1 MSLIPMLSTVIHVPE
16 QNKATEC
23 VSEPLYLHHVS
34 NTSLIR
40 SNPCTRARRGY
51 VREAVMD
58 DASLQRV
65 CGLAASLRHS
75 AHLLLDKK
83 HKLSLDTWTL
93 GEVVA
98 AFSLIL
104 EVEQHTNFHVLP
116 LNHRLHPA
124 IPHLQ
129 FVYDLLQKIPGLR
142 LWAKEGQII
151 PPECVPLSVRCFRS
165 VLCLEVSHVPIS
177 SIKALQTL
185 RPSLRSITVV
195 RGVTSL
201 AELFV
206 QCGADNAGEFAWES
220 LHEAVLSHNTLHSLD
235 SSLALL
241 TNLKV
246 LDLSHCELR
255 DASALNH
262 LPCVTFLDLSHNQLT
277 SLPPLSPSA
286 ATSLTLL
293 TINNNFI
300 TQLAGLEEMSNLEE
314 LDVQGNLL
322 SFLGVLGVL
331 GALPHLRVLTLTDN
345 PLVFHPSYR
354 TRVITMLNPATAN
367 KEMILDGEPLSTQE
381 HNSVG
386 TSAVVTSFSYSTEL
400 LTSLSALPT
409 PVHATLPTPTS
420 PSQPVFSLGLPET
433 EGLRADSID
442 SQPPSLVQ
450 GSFTSL
456 SRSAGD
462 GPTRKRSK
470 KKRTRHIA
478 IADPDG
484 DKDGEG
490 SGDNGGEAGL
500 DSLMAS
506 SMEAL
511 PQPPPPSLVAP
522 SSLQPSGTLE
532 DTINFAAL
540 ALKAG
545 MSSPGAEQ
553 SDRLLEEILQSKP
566 QSGTMASTVTPPP
579 SLVTDTQNPNKES
592 GENNTVN
599 KREETTRPEENEER
613 EEERIRS
620 EERLQPLALTEPT
633 SPETSFYH
641 RAANISQESSIN
653 ASPDSS
659 DSEGE
664 DDKSSEVHRVLAQ
677 REVVEVE
684 EQEQE
689 EEEQGT
695 TSLHDVILAITDTH
709 FKEKHGITTRTLF
722 RWDLVTL
729 ESAETLS
736 SDTPDLRLRLTFNTI
751 RPAYKTRTYCLA
763 QEDYQSLDAVL
774 SPVLERNTLK
784 AVLHSAM
791 ECLRCHAQFSQDL
804 ARPTQGCDALRCPNC
819 GGGVVVR
826 VDGVD
831 HPAITSSTPINY
843 SPALQ
848 DSPPRNTQ
856 TVMTG
861 VAEGQGESSESV
873 SVCSDVSARR
883 ESDVE
888 VISNPSISSIE
899 VLAEQLIIQDIIPED
914 DRSGGGGRGVVRGL
928 FLGPPP
934 PAAVNS
940 DARTPPLAPSPTTP
954 HTHHQDHHTS
964 ANMQESSSSGSMSGS
979 ICTTY
984 ERPGSLPTSP
994 LRHPAPQPNTH
1005 QAPNTSADALSDS
1018 SSNVLYQTAESSLE
1032 GEMLNCTSNTN
1043 ITITT
1048 STPTITTTAS
1058 ATTMAASPHAS
1069 PSASPVLS
1077 SSCTSIDTVKN
1088 GNTGNS
1094 ELPRN
1099 RTSTTENVKSMHNK
1113 GVMTSMR
1120 EEGEDKEQ
1128 QQRQGEKGE
1137 GHNLASWVQSLL
1149 HTLTG
1154 YYWVWWEEVPEAE
1167 GKVER
1172 ASNPIL
1178 YSYEDFARVDHRL
1191 KLHCD
1196 VVLFHEQR
1204 EELLGL
1210 VKAVLLVKGGRREFQ
1225 GLMVVSTKKLYV
1237 LEIVG
1242 SEDDSPQSWLELQS
1256 SHSLNEVSSLHSLYQ
1271 RQGLALSLP
1280 DSLILV
1286 SLADS
1291 HRANCLFNFLSE
1303 VLDEHGISPNIEES
1317 SPAQEEALTKL
1328 VMEAVGGSVAAA
1340 TPSVFAIVSILMDG
1354 GCSESQFLVVTETDL
1369 VLFHA
1374 NLNWYLPPSPP
1385 SEHLLLSLNHIQ
1397 KIANITA
1404 IEVGSASHIGLQF
1417 LDEVSREE
1425 STWDLHVASPVAA
1438 CHIIQAIRTP
1448 WSHLFSV
1455 DLQEFI
1461 GVYRSQEGDVLTV
1474 TRLNVD
1480 EDEDAVH
1487 STPTPTPTTTT
1498 TTTSMS
1504 GEDSLYSYTTE
1515 EVKQKRDEEIKYKLG
1530 MATDLSSDTQ
1540 MTQPEDWTFDSYS
1553 QPKESEEGEQRIDI
1567 SDENRWEVGKKMAD
1581 AGIWKEERREEG
1593 NQRTDDDN
1601 GEEAKNK
1608 RKMIYTG
1615 EEEKHEKR
1623 KERRKE
1629 GKEPLED
1636 DEWYQ
1641 VAAISTKMK
1650 YDPKYPILGYSDQQI
1665 PTLVLSEEKGD
1676 V

>member
-1 MSLIPMLSTVIHVPE
+1 
-16 QNKATEC
+16 
-23 VSEPLYLHHVS
+23 
-34 NTSLIR
+34 
-40 SNPCTRARRGY
+40 
-51 VREAVMD
+51 MD

-75 AHLLLDKK
+75 AHLLLDRK

-93 GEVVA
+93 GEVLA

-151 PPECVPLSVRCFRS
+151 PSEVVPLSVRCFRS
-165 VLCLEVSHVPIS
+165 VLWLEVSHVPIS

-206 QCGADNAGEFAWES
+206 QCGADNAGKFAWES
-220 LHEAVLSHNTLHSLD
+220 LQEAILSHNTLHSLD

-381 HNSVG
+381 HSSVG
-386 TSAVVTSFSYSTEL
+386 SSAVVTSFSYSTEL

-409 PVHATLPTPTS
+409 PVHAHLPTPTS
-420 PSQPVFSLGLPET
+420 PSQPVFSLGLPEL
-433 EGLRADSID
+433 EGLQADSID

-462 GPTRKRSK
+462 GPSRKRSK

-490 SGDNGGEAGL
+490 SVDNGGETGL
-500 DSLMAS
+500 DSLMGS
-506 SMEAL
+506 SMEGF
-511 PQPPPPSLVAP
+511 PQPPPPSLIAP

-545 MSSPGAEQ
+545 MSPPGAEQ

-566 QSGTMASTVTPPP
+566 QSGSMAPSVTPPP
-579 SLVTDTQNPNKES
+579 SPVTDSQKPTKES
-592 GENNTVN
+592 GENTVS
-599 KREETTRPEENEER
+599 KREEITRLEENEER
-613 EEERIRS
+613 EEERKN
-620 EERLQPLALTEPT
+620 EERLEPMTEPT

-641 RAANISQESSIN
+641 RAANISPESSIN

-659 DSEGE
+659 DSEGQ

-677 REVVEVE
+677 REVVVE
-684 EQEQE
+684 EE

-695 TSLHDVILAITDTH
+695 TSHHDVILAITNTH

-736 SDTPDLRLRLTFNTI
+736 SETPDLRLRLTFNTI
-751 RPAYKTRTYCLA
+751 RPAYKTRTYSLA

-831 HPAITSSTPINY
+831 HPAITSSTPITY

-899 VLAEQLIIQDIIPED
+899 VLAEQLIIQDIIPEE
-914 DRSGGGGRGVVRGL
+914 DRLGGGGGRGLLRGI

-954 HTHHQDHHTS
+954 HMHQDPPTS
-964 ANMQESSSSGSMSGS
+964 SNMQESSSSGSMSGS

-984 ERPGSLPTSP
+984 ERSGSLPTSP
-994 LRHPAPQPNTH
+994 LRHPAPQPNT
-1005 QAPNTSADALSDS
+1005 QAPNTSADALSADS
-1018 SSNVLYQTAESSLE
+1018 SSNVMYQTAESSLE

-1043 ITITT
+1043 ITFTATIAT
-1048 STPTITTTAS
+1048 STPNTTTA
-1058 ATTMAASPHAS
+1058 AATTTMAASPHAS
-1069 PSASPVLS
+1069 PSTSPVLS

-1094 ELPRN
+1094 EIQRN
-1099 RTSTTENVKSMHNK
+1099 RTSTTENGKSMHNK

-1128 QQRQGEKGE
+1128 QRQGDRGE
-1137 GHNLASWVQSLL
+1137 GYSLASWVQSLL
-1149 HTLTG
+1149 HSLTG

-1196 VVLFHEQR
+1196 VVLFHEQQ

-1225 GLMVVSTKKLYV
+1225 GLLVISTKKLYI

-1328 VMEAVGGSVAAA
+1328 VMEAVGGSMSAA

-1374 NLNWYLPPSPP
+1374 DLNWYLPPSPP
-1385 SEHLLLSLNHIQ
+1385 PEHLLLPLNQIQ

-1461 GVYRSQEGDVLTV
+1461 GVYRSEEGDVLTV

-1487 STPTPTPTTTT
+1487 STPTATAATATG
-1498 TTTSMS
+1498 TSMS

-1515 EVKQKRDEEIKYKLG
+1515 EVKQRDEEIKYKLG

-1540 MTQPEDWTFDSYS
+1540 MTLPEQYPPEDWTFDSHS
-1553 QPKESEEGEQRIDI
+1553 QPKESEGEQRIDI
-1567 SDENRWEVGKKMAD
+1567 SDEKRREVGKQMGD
-1581 AGIWKEERREEG
+1581 VGIWKERREEG
-1593 NQRTDDDN
+1593 KQMTDN

-1615 EEEKHEKR
+1615 EEKQEKR

-1629 GKEPLED
+1629 GKEPFED

-1641 VAAISTKMK
+1641 VAAVATKMK

-1665 PTLVLSEEKGD
+1665 PTLVISEEKD
-1676 V
+1676 EV